1 MIPAES
7 EQLRMLGRYAIH
19 DAIASGGMATVHLA
33 RLEGAAGFART
44 VAIKRLHAQFAS
56 SKEFVD
62 MFVDEA
68 RLAARIRHPNVV
80 PTLDVVST
88 NDELFLVMEYIAG
101 ESLSRIARRMRERNQ
116 RIPYRILTG
125 IMSGALHGLH
135 AAHEAKDE
143 RGAPLGIV
151 HRDISPHN
159 ILLGS
164 DGVPRV
170 LDFGVA
176 KAAGR
181 LQDTRQGQLKG
192 KLSYMPPEQLCGG
205 DVSRQSDIYS
215 AGVVL
220 WELIAGMKLFYGENE
235 GAIVAAVLKGNVP
248 PPSQCVTS
256 EQEGPATT
264 GELASRLDACVL
276 RALHTDPKMRYASAR
291 EFAVA
296 LENCIMPAT
305 NTQLGEWV
313 ETVVGEV
320 LAERALRVAQIERAA
335 ADGSELAAA
344 GHSSEMAMRTLD
356 DPSRGSGIHARM
368 GSKPGGTGSGGS
380 SPSGRMQMPPPPR
393 GGTSPGSNSA
403 SLGSSIVSFP
413 PEAPR
418 RGVGYAIIPA
428 LLCLAAAAGWR
439 LMPHAPRDEVAPA
452 TTPARPDPLP
462 LPPPVLPVAPIAPE
476 LPTSAAAGTTS
487 TTSPT
492 VAVRPTKKP
501 VVAPQKCVRGMAC
514 YKAPLLPVT
523 PATVNCNPAFRM
535 VDGVKRWK
543 PECMQ

>member
-7 EQLRMLGRYAIH
+7 EPIRMLGRYAIH

-44 VAIKRLHAQFAS
+44 VAIKRLHAQFAAS
-56 SKEFVD
+56 REFVD

-88 NDELFLVMEYIAG
+88 DDELFLVMEYIAG

-116 RIPYRILTG
+116 RIPFRILTG
-125 IMSGALHGLH
+125 VMSGALHGLH

-235 GAIVAAVLKGNVP
+235 GAIVAAVLKGSIP

-256 EQEGPATT
+256 EMDGPTTT
-264 GELASRLDACVL
+264 GELAARLDACVL
-276 RALHTDPKMRYASAR
+276 RALNTDPKLRYASAR

-296 LENCIMPAT
+296 LENCIAPAT
-305 NTQLGEWV
+305 SSQLGEWV
-313 ETVVGEV
+313 ESAVGDV
-320 LAERALRVAQIERAA
+320 LAERARRVAQIESAA
-335 ADGSELAAA
+335 ADYTEQAAA
-344 GHSSEMAMRTLD
+344 GHSSVMAMRTAQQSAAPGRDLTS
-356 DPSRGSGIHARM
+356 PRGSA
-368 GSKPGGTGSGGS
+368 PGGSGVSSSSSSRLVARQQGS
-380 SPSGRMQMPPPPR
+380 SPS
-393 GGTSPGSNSA
+393 NSS
-403 SLGSSIVSFP
+403 SLGSAVLSAP
-413 PEAPR
+413 PPTPR
-418 RGVGYAIIPA
+418 RRWA
-428 LLCLAAAAGWR
+428 LLTVPVALLAGAGVWWNIHRTPTAAAV
-439 LMPHAPRDEVAPA
+439 EPA
-452 TTPARPDPLP
+452 SRPAQLDPV
-462 LPPPVLPVAPIAPE
+462 PPPVTVVPPVILAPPVLAIAPPDAGSRVSQPE
-476 LPTSAAAGTTS
+476 LPQ
-487 TTSPT
+487 PP
-492 VAVRPTKKP
+492 R
-501 VVAPQKCVRGMAC
+501 KCLPGMAC
-514 YKAPLLPVT
+514 YRSTIKTT
-523 PATVNCNPAFRM
+523 PAVDCTVKFRM
-535 VDGVKRWK
+535 ENGVKRWK
-543 PECMQ
+543 PECMK

>member
-7 EQLRMLGRYAIH
+7 EPLQMLGRYAIH

-33 RLEGAAGFART
+33 RLAGAAGFSRT
-44 VAIKRLHAQFAS
+44 VAIKRLHAQFATS
-56 SKEFVD
+56 HEFVD

-116 RIPYRILTG
+116 RIPYRILTAV
-125 IMSGALHGLH
+125 MSGALHGLH

-151 HRDISPHN
+151 HRDVSPHN
-159 ILLGS
+159 ILVGS

-192 KLSYMPPEQLCGG
+192 KLSYMPPEQLCGAE
-205 DVSRQSDIYS
+205 VSRQSDIYS

-256 EQEGPATT
+256 ETDGPATT
-264 GELASRLDACVL
+264 GELSARLDACVL
-276 RALHTDPKMRYASAR
+276 RALHTDPKLRYASAR

-296 LENCIMPAT
+296 LENCIAPAT
-305 NTQLGEWV
+305 NSQLSEWV
-313 ETVVGEV
+313 ESVVGDV
-320 LAERALRVAQIERAA
+320 LSERARRVAQIESAA
-335 ADGSELAAA
+335 ADETEQAAA
-344 GHSSEMAMRTLD
+344 GHSSVMAMRTAER
-356 DPSRGSGIHARM
+356 PSVSGMAAVHA
-368 GSKPGGTGSGGS
+368 GTQPGGTGAGSTPSKRLASPFGSG
-380 SPSGRMQMPPPPR
+380 SG
-393 GGTSPGSNSA
+393 SA
-403 SLGSSIVSFP
+403 SLGSAIL
-413 PEAPR
+413 PEAPPSR
-418 RGVGYAIIPA
+418 RSPLLWMTPA
-428 LLCLAAAAGWR
+428 LLAIAGGGFWWSTHRTLPNPPVQATASQPAAI
-439 LMPHAPRDEVAPA
+439 D
-452 TTPARPDPLP
+452 P
-462 LPPPVLPVAPIAPE
+462 LPPPVTLGAAVQPTGVEPGVQPAAVATEPSKPPKTPPPGKCLPGMPCASKAIKPASAVAP
-476 LPTSAAAGTTS
+476 L
-487 TTSPT
+487 
-492 VAVRPTKKP
+492 
-501 VVAPQKCVRGMAC
+501 
-514 YKAPLLPVT
+514 
-523 PATVNCNPAFRM
+523 NCDPPYRM
-535 VDGVKRWK
+535 VQGVKRWK
-543 PECMQ
+543 PECMK